1 MARRRTTAGEALARP
16 AMDIPAETKATVRI
30 TVDLPRDAHR
40 TLRGWALDAT
50 LDASVL
56 VQGLLAL
63 AEADPALRVRADVAA
78 RKIVRD
84 RMIAAAEA
92 RR

>member
-16 AMDIPAETKATVRI
+16 ALDPTVDTKPTVRI
-30 TVDLPRDAHR
+30 TVDLPRDVHR
-40 TLRGWALDAT
+40 DLRRWALDAT

-56 VQGLLAL
+56 VQGLLAV
-63 AEADPALRVRADVAA
+63 AQEDPALRVRADVAA
-78 RKIVRD
+78 RKIVRA
-84 RMIAAAEA
+84 RKVAAAEA